1 MTPDP
6 WMACMRRGD
15 FEGAWAISDRLLPSI
30 ADDESIRPRHLQRI
44 WRGQELAGRRVLVR
58 CYHGLGDTLQF
69 VRFMP
74 RLGATARD
82 VILWVQPA
90 LIPLVQSVPGVD
102 RLLPLHDGVPDVRF
116 DVDVEIM
123 ELAHAFRVTL
133 ETLPRD
139 VPYLHPPGPPL
150 PHDRVPRLGIAWRG
164 GEWNP
169 DRSLPASLAH
179 AIAEAFPGRVEVLQ
193 QALLPGEEAWFE
205 PAAHDLSLEEAARL
219 ISACDLVVSVDTVF
233 AHLAGALAKPLWLL
247 LPADADWRWM
257 QQRDDSPWYPT
268 ARLFRQAEAGGWED
282 VVRRVREN
290 LSGWTTGRPNAR
302 RPARPGRDAA
312 PPESRKG

>member
-1 MTPDP
+1 
-6 WMACMRRGD
+6 MRRGD

-30 ADDESIRPRHLQRI
+30 EDDEWIRPRHLQRI

-58 CYHGLGDTLQF
+58 CYHGLGDTVQF

-74 RLGATARD
+74 RLRATARE

-102 RLLPLHDGVPDVRF
+102 RLVPLHDGVPDARF

-150 PHDRVPRLGIAWRG
+150 PHDGVPRLGIAWRG

-205 PAAHDLSLEEAARL
+205 PAAHDLSLDEAARL

-233 AHLAGALAKPLWLL
+233 AHLAGAMAKPLWLL
-247 LPADADWRWM
+247 LPAETDWRWM

-290 LSGWTTGRPNAR
+290 LSRWTAGRSKVHR
-302 RPARPGRDAA
+302 LARPGCDAA
-312 PPESRKG
+312 PPEFQKG